1 LEVASVKRA
10 FTLIELLVVIAIIA
24 ILAAILFPVF
34 AQAKESAKKAQC
46 LSQSRQIGLAM
57 IMYATDNDD
66 NMPGLLAHVT
76 PINGGNVP
84 TFGIP
89 YDRQIAAYVKNDQ
102 IYKCPDNDNGVAPDP
117 SIPFWDGSYRAK
129 ALKRSYGYIGT
140 IFTVEAGGRDQN
152 TGMSTG
158 PYDPA
163 GNFTGRSMTIF
174 QDPSDTLMMAENWLD
189 TSIDSWVGGP
199 YGSAFIECDTA
210 EIAGRVVP
218 PVNPPDFLPVQCGPG
233 NQNRKPGKGHTGGTQ
248 FLFTDGHVKLLNW
261 YQVRQNDFR
270 KFKIMKP
277 TTTFSP

>member
-1 LEVASVKRA
+1 MRRA

-46 LSQSRQIGLAM
+46 LSQSKQLGLAM
-57 IMYATDNDD
+57 VMYATDCDD
-66 NMPGLLAHVT
+66 TMPGLFALVP
-76 PINGGNVP
+76 PINGGNNP

-102 IYKCPDNDNGVAPDP
+102 IYRCPDDNSGTGPDP

-129 ALKRSYGYIGT
+129 ALKRSYGYVGT

-158 PYDPA
+158 PYDPV
-163 GNFTGRSMTIF
+163 GNRNTGRSMTF
-174 QDPSDTLMMAENWLD
+174 FDEPSDTIMIVENWLD

-199 YGSAFIECDTA
+199 YGSGFIECDAA
-210 EIAGRVVP
+210 ELAGRVVP
-218 PVNPPDFLPVQCGPG
+218 PVNPPDFLPATCGSG
-233 NQNRKPGKGHTGGTQ
+233 NQNRKPGKGHTGGSEV
-248 FLFTDGHVKLLNW
+248 LFTDGHVKLMSF
-261 YQVRQNDFR
+261 YQIRQDDFR
-270 KFKIMKP
+270 KFKLHKP
-277 TTTFSP
+277 TTTFTP